1 MIIII
6 VSGISLLAS
15 YSEVIATLL
24 RLIEVLLKPGQ
35 HLLNPG
41 KLWKKD
47 QLQWFFFF
55 FFFQCK
61 GFVNKHM
68 DAGRSFGTIPF
79 LVHKVLER
87 LFSLS
92 DQESRQTCTL

>member
-6 VSGISLLAS
+6 VSGISLFAS

-35 HLLNPG
+35 HLLHPG

-47 QLQWFFFF
+47 QLQWFVFLFL
-55 FFFQCK
+55 QCK
-61 GFVNKHM
+61 GFVNKNM
-68 DAGRSFGTIPF
+68 DADRSFGTIPF

-87 LFSLS
+87 FFSRS
-92 DQESRQTCTL
+92 GQESRQTCTL